1 MKKNRAISCLIAL
14 SLVFSIFGVSI
25 LLSSCATGQRAYE
38 AGAGLGGPAG
48 TLIDRENR
56 WRVGVL
62 GAEIGGVLT
71 GTVTEISQKA
81 AVEAV
86 QERRPV
92 IYQSNDGFQRVEE
105 TPVSY
110 NAETKCHKVRER
122 IWQEGQLVKD
132 EVKEVCESER
142 TEPTSY

>member
-14 SLVFSIFGVSI
+14 SLIFSIFGVST
-25 LLSSCATGQRAYE
+25 LLSSCAKSQRTYE

-48 TLIDRENR
+48 KLIVRENS
-56 WRVGVL
+56 WRGGVL

-71 GTVTEISQKA
+71 GTFTEISQKA
-81 AVEAV
+81 SVEAV

-110 NAETKCHKVRER
+110 NSETKCHKVREK
-122 IWQEGQLVKD
+122 IWQERQLVRD
-132 EVKEVCESER
+132 EVKEVC
-142 TEPTSY
+142 